1 MISPLTALKLF
12 WVRGLSVDCRIPR
25 SEYWWDLLLINI
37 VSFPILLGSELF
49 LPLLILFLVPFVMVY
64 IIMIRRFHDFNQPG
78 WCVLLMAI
86 PIAGLF
92 VPYVIGFIKGDT
104 GSNNFGPDPFAP
116 GVIKATLE
124 GRPIAWTKP
133 QPGYAQAQ
141 GYAQQY
147 QGYAPKPGYAQ
158 PGYAHP
164 KGYYQQPQGY
174 AQPQPGYAQSQQGYY
189 QQPQGYAQP
198 QPGYAPQPGYY
209 QQPQGYAQPQPG
221 YAPQPGY
228 YQPQQGFA
236 QQSQG
241 YYQQPQG
248 YAQPQQP
255 VAPQPAP
262 QAAPQQAPQ
271 APAAA
276 AAEPQASAVSKAAAI
291 EQGK

>member
-1 MISPLTALKLF
+1 MIFHLTALKLF
-12 WVRGLSVDCRIPR
+12 WARGLSVDCRIPR
-25 SEYWWDLLLINI
+25 SEYWWDYLLINI
-37 VSFPILLGSELF
+37 VIFAIILGSVWF
-49 LPLLILFLVPFVMVY
+49 LPVLILYLVPLVMTF
-64 IIMIRRFHDFNQPG
+64 IIMIRRFHDFDQPG
-78 WCVLLMAI
+78 AWVLLMFV
-86 PIAGLF
+86 PLVQFF

-133 QPGYAQAQ
+133 QPNYAQAQ
-141 GYAQQY
+141 GYAPQY
-147 QGYAPKPGYAQ
+147 QGYAPQ
-158 PGYAHP
+158 PGYTQP
-164 KGYYQQPQGY
+164 QGYYQQPQGYAQQPQGY

-209 QQPQGYAQPQPG
+209 QPHPGYAQ
-221 YAPQPGY
+221 A
-228 YQPQQGFA
+228 QGFA
-236 QQSQG
+236 
-241 YYQQPQG
+241 QQPQG

-255 VAPQPAP
+255 VAPQ
-262 QAAPQQAPQ
+262 AAPQQAPQ

-276 AAEPQASAVSKAAAI
+276 PAELQDPADPKTKAVAS